1 MSLLITDAGIAASIE
16 AEALGVNYKITHI
29 GIGLDGYVP
38 TADQTQLK
46 NEVAREALSRGS
58 VPALGQLHFEAVF
71 AGNTSFDG
79 KEIGYFLE
87 DGTLFAVDSRDGEII
102 SLKRS
107 NTIITE
113 SFELNLAGSSIKN
126 ITVELMGAPYA
137 TEELAGI
144 AKITTIDK
152 MNSDDDETI
161 VTPKK
166 LKDNTATD
174 DDIDTESNEPK
185 FIQLPQLW
193 RGINTINSTMQFLA
207 YDEEREYS
215 VGEICF
221 TKDGTTGELL
231 YWQWYSNV
239 ESLKG
244 KDPLDLNNRFVNW
257 SNMNKPPYWIPFN
270 TSKVGSTVWF
280 GGDKLPEGLLY
291 ENNQNVSKIVY
302 WRLALARPEI
312 VVGEYIQIKPAAG
325 RYVRAA
331 DGSDYISGDTHEDG
345 IRNITGTWKAYSS
358 NNSSSSG
365 AVIQVPVGTAV
376 TGGNAASQYNLEFD
390 ASRSVPTSKQNQP
403 VTFIEWKALVI

>member
-38 TADQTQLK
+38 TLEQTQLK

-87 DGTLFAVDSRDGEII
+87 DGTLFAVDSRDGEIM

-113 SFELNLAGSSIKN
+113 AFELNLAGSSIKN

-174 DDIDTESNEPK
+174 DDIDTESHESK

-193 RGINTINSTMQFLA
+193 RGIQKFVLDKLWLPLA
-207 YDEEREYS
+207 ELIYP
-215 VGEICF
+215 VGCPIPYPAAEAPPKFIAYIGQSFDKTVF
-221 TKDGTTGELL
+221 TKLTERFPSGVMPDMRKHYIRGLGEGETPLSIKGQSVQPLGFEGKEMDPHQHTASPKGGNEANGGAHGFYMSYQEWWAQTRSTSMVSAGT
-231 YWQWYSNV
+231 
-239 ESLKG
+239 
-244 KDPLDLNNRFVNW
+244 P
-257 SNMNKPPYWIPFN
+257 
-270 TSKVGSTVWF
+270 
-280 GGDKLPEGLLY
+280 
-291 ENNQNVSKIVY
+291 
-302 WRLALARPEI
+302 
-312 VVGEYIQIKPAAG
+312 
-325 RYVRAA
+325 
-331 DGSDYISGDTHEDG
+331 DG
-345 IRNITGTWKAYSS
+345 IITGTGDET
-358 NNSSSSG
+358 NPNS
-365 AVIQVPVGTAV
+365 VRWLYITR
-376 TGGNAASQYNLEFD
+376 AA
-390 ASRSVPTSKQNQP
+390 
-403 VTFIEWKALVI
+403 

>member
-1 MSLLITDAGIAASIE
+1 MSLLITDAGISASIE

-38 TADQTQLK
+38 TLEQTQLK

-87 DGTLFAVDSRDGEII
+87 DGTLFAVDSRDGEIM

-193 RGINTINSTMQFLA
+193 RGIQKFVLDKLWLPLAELIYPVGCPIPYPAAEAPPKFIAYIGQSFDKTVFTKLAERFPSGVMPDMRKHYIRGLGEGETPLSIKGQSVQALGFSHTLSAVYQKTTQIRSTSPSSTSTGNVT
-207 YDEEREYS
+207 YS
-215 VGEICF
+215 VP
-221 TKDGTTGELL
+221 D
-231 YWQWYSNV
+231 
-239 ESLKG
+239 
-244 KDPLDLNNRFVNW
+244 DNW
-257 SNMNKPPYWIPFN
+257 SSTTPTGRSTPY
-270 TSKVGSTVWF
+270 TRGV
-280 GGDKLPEGLLY
+280 
-291 ENNQNVSKIVY
+291 
-302 WRLALARPEI
+302 
-312 VVGEYIQIKPAAG
+312 
-325 RYVRAA
+325 
-331 DGSDYISGDTHEDG
+331 G
-345 IRNITGTWKAYSS
+345 IRNQSANSIMSGNGTITGTGVET
-358 NNSSSSG
+358 NPNS
-365 AVIQVPVGTAV
+365 VRWLYITR
-376 TGGNAASQYNLEFD
+376 AA
-390 ASRSVPTSKQNQP
+390 
-403 VTFIEWKALVI
+403 

>member
-38 TADQTQLK
+38 SADQTQLK

-87 DGTLFAVDSRDGEII
+87 DGTLFAVDSRDGDIM

-113 SFELNLAGSSIKN
+113 SFELNLADSSIKN
-126 ITVELMGAPYA
+126 ITVELMGTPYA

-152 MNSDDDETI
+152 MNSDDDKTI
-161 VTPKK
+161 ITPKK

-174 DDIDTESNEPK
+174 DDIDTESNKPK

-193 RGINTINSTMQFLA
+193 RGIQKFVLDKLWLPLA
-207 YDEEREYS
+207 ELIYP
-215 VGEICF
+215 VGCPIPYPAAEAPPKFIAYIGQSFDKTVF
-221 TKDGTTGELL
+221 TKLAERFPSGVMPDMRKNYIRGLGEGETPLSIKGQSVQPLRFSHTLSAVYQKTTQIRSTSPSSTSTG
-231 YWQWYSNV
+231 NV
-239 ESLKG
+239 TYG
-244 KDPLDLNNRFVNW
+244 VPDDNW
-257 SNMNKPPYWIPFN
+257 SSTTPTGRSTPY
-270 TSKVGSTVWF
+270 TRGV
-280 GGDKLPEGLLY
+280 
-291 ENNQNVSKIVY
+291 
-302 WRLALARPEI
+302 
-312 VVGEYIQIKPAAG
+312 
-325 RYVRAA
+325 
-331 DGSDYISGDTHEDG
+331 G
-345 IRNITGTWKAYSS
+345 IRNQSANSIINGNGVITGTGVET
-358 NNSSSSG
+358 NPNS
-365 AVIQVPVGTAV
+365 VRWLYITR
-376 TGGNAASQYNLEFD
+376 AA
-390 ASRSVPTSKQNQP
+390 
-403 VTFIEWKALVI
+403 

>member
-38 TADQTQLK
+38 TPEQTQLK

-58 VPALGQLHFEAVF
+58 TPALGQLHFEAVF
-71 AGNTSFDG
+71 AGSTSFDG

-87 DGTLFAVDSRDGEII
+87 DGTLFAVDSRDGEIM

-144 AKITTIDK
+144 AKITTNDK

-166 LKDNTATD
+166 LKNNTATD
-174 DDIDTESNEPK
+174 DDIDTESHESK

-193 RGINTINSTMQFLA
+193 RGIQKFVLDKLWLPLA
-207 YDEEREYS
+207 ELIYP
-215 VGEICF
+215 VGCPIPYPAAEAPPKFIAYIGQSFDKTVF
-221 TKDGTTGELL
+221 TKLAERFPSGVMPDMRKNYIRGLGEGETPLSIKEQSVQAL
-231 YWQWYSNV
+231 GF
-239 ESLKG
+239 EG
-244 KDPLDLNNRFVNW
+244 KE
-257 SNMNKPPYWIPFN
+257 M
-270 TSKVGSTVWF
+270 
-280 GGDKLPEGLLY
+280 
-291 ENNQNVSKIVY
+291 
-302 WRLALARPEI
+302 
-312 VVGEYIQIKPAAG
+312 
-325 RYVRAA
+325 
-331 DGSDYISGDTHEDG
+331 DTHQHSATFKGGNVASGGSSGFYMSYQQQWSQTQKTSPVSAGTPDG
-345 IRNITGTWKAYSS
+345 IITGTGDET
-358 NNSSSSG
+358 NPNS
-365 AVIQVPVGTAV
+365 VRWLYITR
-376 TGGNAASQYNLEFD
+376 AA
-390 ASRSVPTSKQNQP
+390 
-403 VTFIEWKALVI
+403 

>member
-38 TADQTQLK
+38 TLEQTQLK

-87 DGTLFAVDSRDGEII
+87 DGTLFAVDSRDGEIM

-144 AKITTIDK
+144 AKITTRDK

-166 LKDNTATD
+166 LKNNTATD

-193 RGINTINSTMQFLA
+193 RGIQKFVLDKLWLSLA
-207 YDEEREYS
+207 ELIYP
-215 VGEICF
+215 VGCPIPYPAAEAPPKFIAYIGQSFDKTVF
-221 TKDGTTGELL
+221 TKLAERFPSGVMPDMRKHYIRGLGEGETPLSIKGQSVQPL
-231 YWQWYSNV
+231 GF
-239 ESLKG
+239 ES
-244 KDPLDLNNRFVNW
+244 DPH
-257 SNMNKPPYWIPFN
+257 
-270 TSKVGSTVWF
+270 
-280 GGDKLPEGLLY
+280 
-291 ENNQNVSKIVY
+291 
-302 WRLALARPEI
+302 
-312 VVGEYIQIKPAAG
+312 
-325 RYVRAA
+325 
-331 DGSDYISGDTHEDG
+331 THPTDA
-345 IRNITGTWKAYSS
+345 TKYATK
-358 NNSSSSG
+358 SSSG
-365 AVIQVPVGTAV
+365 WETTYEYRSWFAAAKIDPVTITGRV
-376 TGGNAASQYNLEFD
+376 TGTGDETNPNSVRWLYITRAA
-390 ASRSVPTSKQNQP
+390 
-403 VTFIEWKALVI
+403 